1 MSKRQT
7 RRTISMTQALYE
19 AVHARAKRANK
30 TAAHWMADALWKALG
45 KRPPKPKR
53 SGSGLT
59 QGWHQKRAAYGHR
72 TNRRGVGRDAREVGD
87 RGFSGYAIR
96 KDLMQ

>member
-19 AVHARAKRANK
+19 AVHARAVRANK

-45 KRPPKPKR
+45 KKPPTPKQI
-53 SGSGLT
+53 GSVLT
-59 QGWHQKRAAYGHR
+59 QGWHQQRAAYKHR
-72 TNRRGVGRDAREVGD
+72 TQRRGPRGPRVVG
-87 RGFSGYAIR
+87 